1 MRRRKTEA
9 RIAREAD
16 GTLPEPARRELAAQ
30 LEASPELAGELELQ
44 GQALSLMRQ
53 LDTEQAPPALH
64 ASVQSLLAA
73 EPAPQPRAGRAWR
86 LAPVAAMAVLV
97 IALAAVLLSGG
108 SSSTPT
114 VNQAALLALR
124 EPTQPAPPESPDRR
138 AALQRDV
145 DGISFPYWRHT
156 LGWSTTGA
164 RSDHFAGH
172 SATTVFYTR
181 PERLGRHREGRL
193 HDPLRRRPAAAEGRH
208 DRGAPR
214 DALLRA
220 QRSRCNGRDLA
231 PRRPHVHPRRSRGR
245 PADPPA
251 PRRLGLS
258 ARRSAGAQL
267 DRQAAVRRA
276 RRPGR

>member
-30 LEASPELAGELELQ
+30 VEASPELAGELELQ

-108 SSSTPT
+108 SSSAPT

-138 AALQRDV
+138 AALQRGV

-172 SATTVFYTR
+172 SATTVFYTGPNASGGTAR
-181 PERLGRHREGRL
+181 VGYTILSGGALPLPKGTTVEHRGVRYYVLNDHGATVVTWRREGHTCIL
-193 HDPLRRRPAAAEGRH
+193 AA
-208 DRGAPR
+208 RGVAPR
-214 DALLRA
+214 TLLH
-220 QRSRCNGRDLA
+220 LA
-231 PRRPHVHPRRSRGR
+231 
-245 PADPPA
+245 AWA
-251 PRRLGLS
+251 
-258 ARRSAGAQL
+258 
-267 DRQAAVRRA
+267 
-276 RRPGR
+276 